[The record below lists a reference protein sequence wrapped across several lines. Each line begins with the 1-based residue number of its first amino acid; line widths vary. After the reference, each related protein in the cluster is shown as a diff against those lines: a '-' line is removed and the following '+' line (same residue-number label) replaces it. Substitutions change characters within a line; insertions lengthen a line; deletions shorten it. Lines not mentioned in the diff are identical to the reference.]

1 MTIAPTEN
9 APWGVVQW
17 LATGSVTLLASGLAF
32 IWRLMLRL
40 EKLEIA
46 HTTQRAHFEASRAA
60 GDSAILRLAERM
72 DRIQDDH
79 ARVREAVGALP
90 TRADLRD
97 LEDRLIE
104 QLVLLGARLDRIVN
118 S

>member
-9 APWGVVQW
+9 APWGVMQW
-17 LATGSVTLLASGLAF
+17 FATGVATLFASGLAF

-46 HTTQRAHFEASRAA
+46 QSVQRAHFEASRAA
-60 GDSAILRLAERM
+60 GDSAMLRLAERM
-72 DRIQDDH
+72 DRVQDDQS
-79 ARVREAVGALP
+79 RVREAVGALP
-90 TRADLRD
+90 TRIDIRD

-104 QLVLLGARLDRIVN
+104 QLVSLAARLDRVID

>member
-9 APWGVVQW
+9 APWGGVQW

-46 HTTQRAHFEASRAA
+46 HTTQRAHLRRRAA
-60 GDSAILRLAERM
+60 P
-72 DRIQDDH
+72 
-79 ARVREAVGALP
+79 REIPLSCDWRSGWTEFKTI
-90 TRADLRD
+90 TRAFAKPS
-97 LEDRLIE
+97 
-104 QLVLLGARLDRIVN
+104 ARCRRARTFAT
-118 S
+118 SRTA